1 MFSGIACP
9 SCLISTWKWLATKNT
24 RGCILSRQHILAFI
38 SIVFLFLFFWN
49 LGYLPAVLVYGLKL
63 DQGGFPVAAR
73 KGDVNPNYIT
83 YCRSIISSCKVSA
96 IVQQVVICKS
106 IYILS
111 SEALWTSFSEG
122 CTCCTIL
129 AQGDDES
136 RDSWELRSNKGGTL
150 MFNKKD
156 LIFYGSPDSITK
168 VVHGPWVL

>member
-1 MFSGIACP
+1 M
-9 SCLISTWKWLATKNT
+9 
-24 RGCILSRQHILAFI
+24 
-38 SIVFLFLFFWN
+38 
-49 LGYLPAVLVYGLKL
+49 LVYSLKL

-111 SEALWTSFSEG
+111 SEALWTRFSEG

-129 AQGDDES
+129 AQGDDEYG
-136 RDSWELRSNKGGTL
+136 DSWELRWNKRGTL
-150 MFNKKD
+150 MFMKKD
-156 LIFYGSPDSITK
+156 LVFMGLQIRSLRLFMALEFSKEHQERSLRASGTRFRLWRGRWWLFGGERATIVGTRTSPPRGITI
-168 VVHGPWVL
+168 GNFS